1 MIIRPDQI
9 EGVSPEQTRRQNK
22 AQESGQAFGDLLS
35 QEVSK
40 GQAQAT
46 SVAPPPMVNPLLN
59 VQAMNQ
65 VQATDDSGV
74 TGQVESIL
82 DQWDNYAATLA
93 DPDSG
98 LKTAYGALDRIA
110 DEVAAL
116 KEGSTDLAPGLKS
129 IVDDLE
135 TMTAA
140 ERFKF
145 NRGDYL

>member
-1 MIIRPDQI
+1 MKIRPDQI
-9 EGVSPEQTRRQNK
+9 EGVSSEQTRRQT
-22 AQESGQAFGDLLS
+22 QTQQSGQAFGDLLS

-40 GQAQAT
+40 TQTQAA
-46 SVAPPPMVNPLLN
+46 SVAPPMVNPLLN
-59 VQAMNQ
+59 IQAMNQ
-65 VQATDDSGV
+65 VQATDDSAM

-93 DPDSG
+93 DPGSE
-98 LKTAYGALDRIA
+98 LKAAYGALDKIA
-110 DEVAAL
+110 GDVAAL
-116 KEGSTDLAPGLKS
+116 KEGATNMAPGLKS

-135 TMTAA
+135 TMAAA